1 MRESPAFVLGI
12 GETPRL
18 RHWPAS
24 LSTLDV
30 LKEATQL
37 ALSDAG
43 LKPNDI
49 DGFALASFTV
59 DPDRA
64 IDVAWRLGL
73 SVKWLVQDTNGG
85 AAGLNLLNHA
95 LAGLRQGSAARILL
109 LAGDIT
115 SREAFLERVTTY
127 NTATRDHLTPLGY
140 TGPGALFAMLT
151 KRQMR
156 KYGLVRTDYGHLA
169 IAQRHH
175 AAGNPL
181 AAYRAPLTMDEY
193 LNAPMVAEPLGRF
206 DCVPIVAGA
215 SALVLGADPG
225 NEAAPAVRVLGLR
238 QTFNHDHQEGDGLRT
253 GIHLIAQQL
262 WDDAG
267 VAPSDVDVASVY
279 DDYPAMAYAQL
290 SDLGLIPDEDIA
302 RFAREVIARRA
313 FAVNTGG
320 GLLSGG
326 QPGCASGL
334 HGIIEVAR
342 QLLGRGGE
350 RQVPGARIGVASGY
364 GMALYRYCACAG
376 AVVLA
381 RADASS

>member
-115 SREAFLERVTTY
+115 SREAF
-127 NTATRDHLTPLGY
+127 H
-140 TGPGALFAMLT
+140 
-151 KRQMR
+151 
-156 KYGLVRTDYGHLA
+156 
-169 IAQRHH
+169 QR
-175 AAGNPL
+175 
-181 AAYRAPLTMDEY
+181 
-193 LNAPMVAEPLGRF
+193 F
-206 DCVPIVAGA
+206 
-215 SALVLGADPG
+215 S
-225 NEAAPAVRVLGLR
+225 
-238 QTFNHDHQEGDGLRT
+238 
-253 GIHLIAQQL
+253 
-262 WDDAG
+262 
-267 VAPSDVDVASVY
+267 S
-279 DDYPAMAYAQL
+279 
-290 SDLGLIPDEDIA
+290 
-302 RFAREVIARRA
+302 
-313 FAVNTGG
+313 
-320 GLLSGG
+320 SG
-326 QPGCASGL
+326 
-334 HGIIEVAR
+334 
-342 QLLGRGGE
+342 
-350 RQVPGARIGVASGY
+350 
-364 GMALYRYCACAG
+364 
-376 AVVLA
+376 
-381 RADASS
+381 